1 MEIEQLRQELN
12 HLLESIVER
21 SDKLSGER
29 KISPLEIDV
38 VLSKVNKMQEKLV
51 VLRYM
56 LQTEEAVK
64 QVKNNEKIEQD
75 PLTQEITEEEV
86 VKPTTVLKKPEQP
99 SVVNQLEKKTTRK
112 LADSFNL
119 NDRYLYANELFNKD
133 MNAFNGLITSI
144 DNVSTLSEAQLLVA
158 ETKQVYNWDDE
169 NERVQEM
176 VDLIERKF
184 S

>member
-56 LQTEEAVK
+56 LQTEETVK
-64 QVKNNEKIEQD
+64 QVKNNEKIEQA
-75 PLTQEITEEEV
+75 PLTQEIIEEEV
-86 VKPTTVLKKPEQP
+86 VEPTILKNAEES
-99 SVVNQLEKKTTRK
+99 SVVNQLEKKTIRK
-112 LADSFNL
+112 LADAFNL

-144 DNVSTLSEAQLLVA
+144 DNVLTLSEAQLLVA